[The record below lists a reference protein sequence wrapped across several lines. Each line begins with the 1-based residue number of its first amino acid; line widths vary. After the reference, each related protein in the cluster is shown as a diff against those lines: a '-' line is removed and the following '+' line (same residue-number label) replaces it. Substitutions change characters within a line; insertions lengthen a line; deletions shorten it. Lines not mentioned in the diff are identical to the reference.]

1 MSYEAAWHWKKK
13 ILQASRL
20 SQNLEK
26 HSCNLDILNLSLEVK
41 TLKICCFICDKVFV
55 VVFGSS
61 SVTRIRC
68 NLHAERQEHCK
79 NLVRI
84 HNCDQSLG
92 QCKASTSGPYEYHR
106 NPSKG
111 NENNFS
117 FGACMLSFTSC
128 YFFLSFAYIASKST
142 NLTKCQLN

>member
-13 ILQASRL
+13 VLQASRL

-26 HSCNLDILNLSLEVK
+26 HSCNLDILNLSLEIK

-61 SVTRIRC
+61 SVMGIRC
-68 NLHAERQEHCK
+68 NLQAEGQEQSEEHCA

-84 HNCDQSLG
+84 HNCDQLLG
-92 QCKASTSGPYEYHR
+92 QCKASTSGSYKYHR
-106 NPSKG
+106 NASKG
-111 NENNFS
+111 NENNFNLC
-117 FGACMLSFTSC
+117 ACLSSFTSC
-128 YFFLSFAYIASKST
+128 YFFLPYAYIAAHKY
-142 NLTKCQLN
+142 QLN